1 MSDVVHCN
9 QEQAEKILRTYF
21 AQKPVI
27 TRVSKD
33 DEDGI
38 YFITA
43 KTVPGLLR
51 TEWQYRGSVEKGS
64 ACFGEVHKGDRRYDL
79 SYGYPKELMQ
89 PLNDACRK
97 AIQSYEKGSDIFLN
111 EATQE
116 LKAVGLN
123 AKEAS
128 SRLDVKTLVIIVLAI
143 VLIIKFIIG

>member
-51 TEWQYRGSVEKGS
+51 TEWQYRGSVEKGR

-79 SYGYPKELMQ
+79 TYGYPEELMK

-97 AIQSYEKGSDIFLN
+97 AIQNYEKGSDIFLN
-111 EATQE
+111 ETAQE

-128 SRLDVKTLVIIVLAI
+128 KRLDLKTLIIIVLALA
-143 VLIIKFIIG
+143 LIIKFIIG